1 MTKTQYPMNAQCPIQ
16 KTCHLWLLGIGH
28 SPSFAHTDAVKLGI
42 ISDTHG
48 RVPNAVHDALTGVDH
63 ILHAGDVG
71 PVDVL
76 TELEAIAPVSAV
88 LGNTDHG
95 LALPETRVEE
105 FAGHK
110 FLIHHIVDVSMPSQ
124 RVRTLLAEERP
135 DVVVFGHTHIPFHEK
150 INDVLYLN
158 PGSACQPRD
167 SSAVGVAIVDCAR
180 AELEVRFV
188 ALT

>member
-1 MTKTQYPMNAQCPIQ
+1 MPKSQSPKNPA
-16 KTCHLWLLGIGH
+16 LGLGH
-28 SPSFAHTDAVKLGI
+28 SSFLPHNAAVKLGI

-48 RVPNAVHDALTGVDH
+48 HVPAGVHEALAGVDH

-71 PVDVL
+71 PMDVL

-105 FAGHK
+105 FATHK
-110 FLIHHIVDVSMPSQ
+110 FLIHHIVDASMPSQ
-124 RVRTLLAEERP
+124 RVRALLAEEQP
-135 DVVVFGHTHIPFHEK
+135 DVVVFGHTHIPFQDE
-150 INDVLYLN
+150 IDGVLYLN

-167 SSAVGVAIVDCAR
+167 FSVAGVVIVDCAPTG
-180 AELEVRFV
+180 LDVRFV
-188 ALT
+188 PLT